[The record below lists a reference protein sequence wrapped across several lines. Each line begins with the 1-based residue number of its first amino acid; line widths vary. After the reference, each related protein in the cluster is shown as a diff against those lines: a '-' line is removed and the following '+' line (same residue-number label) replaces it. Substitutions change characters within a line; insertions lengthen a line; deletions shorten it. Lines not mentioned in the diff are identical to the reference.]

1 MAIKNEIIALLQEV
15 DQGKYSNIALN
26 ELFHRK
32 VFKKGEKNFITE
44 VFYGVIRN
52 KIYLDYM
59 ISQKVKEVKK
69 DWLQQLFRLSFY
81 QIRFMKSDDKG
92 VIWEGVELAKKKYGV
107 SVSRFVNGVLRNFQR
122 SFIEEEENL
131 KREGREEVLFS
142 YPKWFF
148 EQIKKESPERYIET
162 LKSLKRTPLLSV
174 RVNLLKYS
182 CEEFEEYLRKE
193 EIEII
198 KKVETVYYT
207 KAGNL
212 LNSSEFQ
219 EGKIIVQDAASY
231 LAAKNL
237 GAKPG
242 EIVLDT
248 CSAPG
253 GKTSVLAEAMKNEGQ
268 ILSLDIHTHKIKL
281 IQENCKK
288 LGITIVQAVKLDA
301 RHLSLQGKKY
311 DRILVD
317 APCSGYGVL
326 AKKPEGLYNKKE
338 ENIKELVTLQREIL
352 TAAAEVLKVGGEMVY
367 STCTILPAENQENAK
382 WFLETHPNFE
392 SIQLQIPENVAGT
405 YDDCG
410 GFSIDYQ
417 EEVVDSFYMIK
428 WRKNLDKALDSVL

>member
-1 MAIKNEIIALLQEV
+1 MAIKNDIIALLQEV
-15 DQGKYSNIALN
+15 EQGKYSNIVLN
-26 ELFHRK
+26 ELFHK
-32 VFKKGEKNFITE
+32 KSFQKGEKNFITE

-59 ISQKVKEVKK
+59 ISQKVKEIKK

-81 QIRFMKSDDKG
+81 QIRFMESDDKG
-92 VIWEGVELAKKKYGV
+92 VIWEGVELAKKKYGI
-107 SVSRFVNGVLRNFQR
+107 SVSRFVNAVLRNFQR
-122 SFIEEEENL
+122 SFSEEEEKL
-131 KREGREEVLFS
+131 IKAEKEEILLS

-148 EQIKKESPERYIET
+148 QQIKKENPTQYLEI
-162 LKSLKRTPLLSV
+162 LKSLKRTPMLSV

-182 CEEFEEYLRKE
+182 CEEFEEYLARE
-193 EIEII
+193 EIDIV
-198 KKVETVYYT
+198 KKVETVYYL
-207 KAGNL
+207 KAGNIL
-212 LNSSEFQ
+212 DSSEFQ
-219 EGKIIVQDAASY
+219 EGKMIVQDAASY

-237 GAKPG
+237 GAKAG

-253 GKTSVLAEAMKNEGQ
+253 GKTSVLAEDMKNEGQ

-301 RHLSLQGKKY
+301 RHLSLQGKKF

-326 AKKPEGLYNKKE
+326 AKKPEGLYTKKP
-338 ENIKELVTLQREIL
+338 ENIGELVILQREIL
-352 TAAAEVLKVGGEMVY
+352 ASAAEVLKVGGEMVY
-367 STCTILPAENQENAK
+367 STCTILPQENQENAA

-392 SIQLQIPENVAGT
+392 SVALQIPENVAGS
-405 YDDCG
+405 YDEWG

-417 EEVVDSFYMIK
+417 EKILDSFYMVK
-428 WRKNLDKALDSVL
+428 WKRLS